1 VALITDGRFSGGSHG
16 VLIGYIMPEVM
27 EGGPIALVEDGDVI
41 EIDEESRALNLLVEP
56 EVLLVRRGKW
66 EVGEKMEP
74 RLADTPVS
82 ACHIVYSSHSLPLDE
97 TGIRQLLPSILCTSF
112 CCAQQSPCR
121 SSTMSSVLKCFI
133 SFSDPYEQPLIEI
146 SYARTGLYASAYV

>member
-16 VLIGYIMPEVM
+16 FLIGHIMPEAM

-82 ACHIVYSSHSLPLDE
+82 ACHCLD
-97 TGIRQLLPSILCTSF
+97 RHC
-112 CCAQQSPCR
+112 
-121 SSTMSSVLKCFI
+121 VLK
-133 SFSDPYEQPLIEI
+133 SLLTS
-146 SYARTGLYASAYV
+146 R